1 MSEEDVVTTINPG
14 EEHWS
19 TSLVGDNAERAEALQ
34 QYESPDQFLEA
45 FDNAQD
51 WRRGVAGDDD
61 KYYSE
66 LQRFK
71 TPTDYGNSFRE
82 AQQTIRSGNLKA
94 ALGPDAT
101 AEDVQ
106 AYREANGIP
115 LEATGYIENLPDG
128 LVLGEQ
134 DKEIFSDFAES
145 LHEVNAPPEIAHK
158 ALEWYNSFAEKEQEL
173 RLEMDADHKA
183 EADREL
189 REAWGADYRGNINLV
204 GVMMDL
210 IFGEEAKNQLLN
222 GRFGDGKAFL
232 NDPGVMQGLA
242 DIARRINPA
251 MEVTPPGHD
260 PVQSLNDEIAELE
273 KFMSETRTEYTKDVA
288 KQERLRQLYDIRI
301 KQAQVA

>member
-204 GVMMDL
+204 GGMMDL

-273 KFMSETRTEYTKDVA
+273 KFMSENRTEYNKDVA